1 MRYPPAPLLG
11 HGEHMPLDG
20 EGDRAQRNL
29 AHVGDALGG
38 KGRLRGQGVAHFVA
52 LQNKAALDAG
62 RTTSP
67 GQDSAYRL
75 SGVAL
80 GLRGSHK
87 VNEAYPLQWDVFVSK
102 PLARPDGFTTAKH
115 TAGFTLRAEF

>member
-1 MRYPPAPLLG
+1 MASNAGQAPAK
-11 HGEHMPLDG
+11 
-20 EGDRAQRNL
+20 L
-29 AHVGDALGG
+29 AVCEAAALAPAS
-38 KGRLRGQGVAHFVA
+38 LRPDLVMHTGLPAAVHQVIPFSSGMQVY
-52 LQNKAALDAG
+52 AALDAG